1 MTLRTETLPIDL
13 ARDRRRALSAYRR
26 GLDFLALTKPRMV
39 VMILVTTFVGFYLGS
54 TGVVVDNLRLLH
66 TLLGTALA
74 AAGTLALNQFL
85 ERDVDARMDRTRLRP
100 LPEGR
105 LHPAEALAFGTMA
118 AVAGLLYLGL
128 TVNAVSALVTAFT
141 VGSYLFVYTP
151 LKQRTSLCS
160 VLGAIPGA
168 LPPVT
173 GWVAAR
179 GDFGPGAWVLFAI
192 LFLWQL
198 PHSLAI
204 GWLYRADYA
213 RAGIRLLPVI
223 EPDGYSTGRQIVSN
237 CLALLAVGL
246 LPTLIGL
253 TGSVYFLGALAL
265 GAGLLVCGVALAV
278 SRSATDARRLV
289 FASLVYLPVLL
300 GLMALNR
307 APF

>member
-1 MTLRTETLPIDL
+1 MTLRTDALPNTLTRY
-13 ARDRRRALSAYRR
+13 AREASVVRRAT
-26 GLDFLALTKPRMV
+26 DFFALTKPRMV
-39 VMILVTTFVGFYLGS
+39 LMILVTTCVGFYLGS
-54 TGVVVDNLRLLH
+54 SGVMDTLRLLH

-74 AAGTLALNQFL
+74 AGGTLALNQFL
-85 ERDVDARMDRTRLRP
+85 EREVDAKMARTRLRP

-105 LHPAEALAFGTMA
+105 LHPGEALAFGTIV

-128 TVNAVSALVTAFT
+128 TVNTVCGLVTAFT
-141 VGSYLFVYTP
+141 VVSYLFVYTP
-151 LKQRTSLCS
+151 LKQRTSFCS

-173 GWVAAR
+173 GWVAVR
-179 GDFGPGAWVLFAI
+179 GDFGSGAWVLFAI

-223 EPDGYSTGRQIVSN
+223 EPDGCSTGRQIVSN

-253 TGSVYFLGALAL
+253 TGLVYFLGALVL
-265 GAGLLVCGVALAV
+265 GTGLLVCGIVLAV
-278 SRSATDARRLV
+278 SQSAADARRLV
-289 FASLVYLPVLL
+289 FASLVYLPALL
-300 GLMALNR
+300 VLMALNKV
-307 APF
+307 PF

>member
-1 MTLRTETLPIDL
+1 MTLRTDALPNAL
-13 ARDRRRALSAYRR
+13 TRKHAREASVVRRAA
-26 GLDFLALTKPRMV
+26 DFFALTKPRMV
-39 VMILVTTFVGFYLGS
+39 LMILVTTCVGFYLGS
-54 TGVVVDNLRLLH
+54 SGVMDTLRLLH

-74 AAGTLALNQFL
+74 AGGTLALNQFL
-85 ERDVDARMDRTRLRP
+85 EREVDAKMARTRLRP
-100 LPEGR
+100 LPGGR
-105 LHPAEALAFGTMA
+105 LQPREALTFGTIV

-128 TVNAVSALVTAFT
+128 TVNAVCGLVTAFT
-141 VGSYLFVYTP
+141 VVSYLFVYTP
-151 LKQRTSLCS
+151 LKQRTSFCS

-173 GWVAAR
+173 GWVAVR
-179 GDFGPGAWVLFAI
+179 GDLGPGAWVLFAI

-223 EPDGYSTGRQIVSN
+223 EPDGCSTGRQIVSN

-265 GAGLLVCGVALAV
+265 GTGLLVCGILLAV
-278 SRSATDARRLV
+278 SQSAADARRLV
-289 FASLVYLPVLL
+289 FASLVYLPALL
-300 GLMALNR
+300 VLMALNKV
-307 APF
+307 PF

>member
-1 MTLRTETLPIDL
+1 MILRTDALPNAL
-13 ARDRRRALSAYRR
+13 ARKDAREVSVAHRAT
-26 GLDFLALTKPRMV
+26 DFFALTKPRMV
-39 VMILVTTFVGFYLGS
+39 LMILVTTCVGFYLGS
-54 TGVVVDNLRLLH
+54 SGPMDALRLLH

-74 AAGTLALNQFL
+74 AGGTLALNQFL
-85 ERDVDARMDRTRLRP
+85 ERDLDATMERTRRRP
-100 LPEGR
+100 LPAGR
-105 LHPAEALAFGTMA
+105 LQPVEALAFGTMMT
-118 AVAGLLYLGL
+118 VAGLLYLAYGVGEL
-128 TVNAVSALVTAFT
+128 SALVTAIT
-141 VGSYLFVYTP
+141 VASYLFVYTP
-151 LKQRTSLCS
+151 LKRRTSLCS

-204 GWLYRADYA
+204 GWLYRVDYA

-223 EPDGYSTGRQIVSN
+223 EPDGRSTGRQIVSN

-253 TGSVYFLGALAL
+253 AGWVYFLGALAL
-265 GAGLLVCGVALAV
+265 GAGLLVCGIVLAV
-278 SRSATDARRLV
+278 SRSAADARRLV
-289 FASLVYLPVLL
+289 FASLVYLPALL
-300 GLMALNR
+300 VLMALNKV
-307 APF
+307 PF

>member
-1 MTLRTETLPIDL
+1 MTLRTEALPL
-13 ARDRRRALSAYRR
+13 ELTRDRRRTLSAYRR
-26 GLDFLALTKPRMV
+26 GLEFLILTKPRMV
-39 VMILVTTFVGFYLGS
+39 VMILVTTCVGFYLGS
-54 TGVVVDNLRLLH
+54 TGVVVNTLLLIH

-85 ERDVDARMDRTRLRP
+85 EREVDAKMERTRLRP

-105 LHPAEALAFGTMA
+105 LHPAEALVFGTLV
-118 AVAGLLYLGL
+118 AVTGLLYLGL

-141 VGSYLFVYTP
+141 VVSYLFVYTP
-151 LKQRTSLCS
+151 LKRRTSLCS
-160 VLGAIPGA
+160 VVGAIPGA

-173 GWVAAR
+173 GWVAAQ
-179 GDFGPGAWVLFAI
+179 GDFGAGAWVLFAI

-223 EPDGYSTGRQIVSN
+223 EPDGRSTGRQIVSN

-253 TGSVYFLGALAL
+253 TGLMYFIGALAL
-265 GAGLLVCGVALAV
+265 GLGFLGCGIVLAM
-278 SRSATDARRLV
+278 SRSAADARRLV
-289 FASLVYLPVLL
+289 FASLVYLPALL
-300 GLMALNR
+300 VLMALNKV
-307 APF
+307 PF

>member
-1 MTLRTETLPIDL
+1 MTLRTDALPNAL
-13 ARDRRRALSAYRR
+13 TRKRVREESAARRTT
-26 GLDFLALTKPRMV
+26 DFLALTKPRMV
-39 VMILVTTFVGFYLGS
+39 LMILVTTCVGFYLGS
-54 TGVVVDNLRLLH
+54 SGAMDTLRLVY

-74 AAGTLALNQFL
+74 AGGTLALNQFL
-85 ERDVDARMDRTRLRP
+85 ERDLDAKMERTRLRP
-100 LPEGR
+100 LPAGR
-105 LHPAEALAFGTMA
+105 LQPGEALAFGTT
-118 AVAGLLYLGL
+118 VTVTGLLFMAF
-128 TVNAVSALVTAFT
+128 AVGELSALVTVVT
-141 VGSYLFVYTP
+141 VGSYLFAYTP

-192 LFLWQL
+192 LFLWQM

-223 EPDGYSTGRQIVSN
+223 EPDGCSTGRQIVGN

-253 TGSVYFLGALAL
+253 TGSVYFVGALAL
-265 GAGLLVCGVALAV
+265 GAGLLVCGIVLAV
-278 SRSATDARRLV
+278 SRSAADARRLV

-300 GLMALNR
+300 VLMALNKV
-307 APF
+307 PF

>member
-1 MTLRTETLPIDL
+1 
-13 ARDRRRALSAYRR
+13 
-26 GLDFLALTKPRMV
+26 
-39 VMILVTTFVGFYLGS
+39 
-54 TGVVVDNLRLLH
+54 
-66 TLLGTALA
+66 
-74 AAGTLALNQFL
+74 
-85 ERDVDARMDRTRLRP
+85 
-100 LPEGR
+100 
-105 LHPAEALAFGTMA
+105 
-118 AVAGLLYLGL
+118 
-128 TVNAVSALVTAFT
+128 
-141 VGSYLFVYTP
+141 
-151 LKQRTSLCS
+151 

-168 LPPVT
+168 LPPVA

-246 LPTLIGL
+246 LPTLMGL
-253 TGSVYFLGALAL
+253 AGPVYFLGALAL
-265 GAGLLVCGVALAV
+265 GTGLFVCGIVLAV
-278 SRSATDARRLV
+278 SRSVADARRLV
-289 FASLVYLPVLL
+289 FASLVYLPALL
-300 GLMALNR
+300 VLMALNK

>member
-1 MTLRTETLPIDL
+1 MTLRTDALPNAL
-13 ARDRRRALSAYRR
+13 TRKHEREVSVARRAT
-26 GLDFLALTKPRMV
+26 DFFALTKPRMV
-39 VMILVTTFVGFYLGS
+39 LMILVTTCVGFYLGS
-54 TGVVVDNLRLLH
+54 SGAMDTLRLLH

-74 AAGTLALNQFL
+74 AGGTLALNQFL
-85 ERDVDARMDRTRLRP
+85 EREVDAKMERTRLRP
-100 LPEGR
+100 LPGGR
-105 LHPAEALAFGTMA
+105 LQPGEALAFGTMV

-128 TVNAVSALVTAFT
+128 TVNAVCGLVTAFT
-141 VGSYLFVYTP
+141 VVSYLFVYTP

-192 LFLWQL
+192 LFLWQM

-204 GWLYRADYA
+204 GWLFRADYA

-223 EPDGYSTGRQIVSN
+223 EPDGRSTGRQIVSN

-265 GAGLLVCGVALAV
+265 GISLLVCGIVLAV
-278 SRSATDARRLV
+278 SRSAADARRLV
-289 FASLVYLPVLL
+289 FASLVYLPALL
-300 GLMALNR
+300 VLMALNKV
-307 APF
+307 PF

>member
-1 MTLRTETLPIDL
+1 MSLQTDALGGVLTGKR
-13 ARDRRRALSAYRR
+13 AREVSHARRAA
-26 GLDFLALTKPRMV
+26 DFLALAKPRMV
-39 VMILVTTFVGFYLGS
+39 LMILVTTCVGFYLGS
-54 TGVVVDNLRLLH
+54 SGDVDPLRMLH
-66 TLLGTALA
+66 ALLGTALA
-74 AAGTLALNQFL
+74 AAGALALNQFL
-85 ERDVDARMDRTRLRP
+85 ERDLDARMERTRLRP
-100 LPEGR
+100 LPAGR
-105 LHPAEALAFGTMA
+105 LQPGEALAFGTLTT
-118 AVAGLLYLGL
+118 VAGPLYLGL
-128 TVNAVSALVTAFT
+128 SVGATSALLTAFT
-141 VGSYLFVYTP
+141 AVSYLLVYTP
-151 LKQRTSLCS
+151 LKRRTSLCS

-179 GDFGPGAWVLFAI
+179 GDLGPGAWVLFAI

-223 EPDGYSTGRQIVSN
+223 EPDGCSTGRQIVSN

-253 TGSVYFLGALAL
+253 AGPLYFLGALAL
-265 GAGLLVCGVALAV
+265 GTGLLACGIVLAV
-278 SRSATDARRLV
+278 SRSVADARRLL
-289 FASLVYLPVLL
+289 FASLVYLPALL
-300 GLMALNR
+300 VLMALNK

>member
-1 MTLRTETLPIDL
+1 MSDMATSVPLPKGYC
-13 ARDRRRALSAYRR
+13 R
-26 GLDFLALTKPRMV
+26 
-39 VMILVTTFVGFYLGS
+39 
-54 TGVVVDNLRLLH
+54 NC
-66 TLLGTALA
+66 GTALTEETA
-74 AAGTLALNQFL
+74 
-85 ERDVDARMDRTRLRP
+85 RDVRGILYCEPCLAAMVAQP
-100 LPEGR
+100 KS
-105 LHPAEALAFGTMA
+105 AEERKSPGLAA
-118 AVAGLLYLGL
+118 
-128 TVNAVSALVTAFT
+128 
-141 VGSYLFVYTP
+141 
-151 LKQRTSLCS
+151 

-223 EPDGYSTGRQIVSN
+223 EPDGCSTVRQIVSN

-265 GAGLLVCGVALAV
+265 GTGFLVCGIVLAV
-278 SRSATDARRLV
+278 SRSAADARRLV
-289 FASLVYLPVLL
+289 FASLVYLPALL
-300 GLMALNR
+300 VLMALNKV
-307 APF
+307 PF

>member
-1 MTLRTETLPIDL
+1 VTLRTETLPIDL
-13 ARDRRRALSAYRR
+13 RRDRRRA
-26 GLDFLALTKPRMV
+26 LDFLALTKPRMV

-54 TGVVVDNLRLLH
+54 TGVVVDGLRLMH

-85 ERDVDARMDRTRLRP
+85 ERDVDAIMDRTRLRP

-105 LHPAEALAFGTMA
+105 LHPGEALAFGTMV
-118 AVAGLLYLGL
+118 AVAGLLYLGFS
-128 TVNAVSALVTAFT
+128 VNAVSALVTAFT
-141 VGSYLFVYTP
+141 VASYLFVYTP

-192 LFLWQL
+192 LFLWQV

-253 TGSVYFLGALAL
+253 TGSVYFLGALTL
-265 GAGLLVCGVALAV
+265 GAGLLVCGIALAV
-278 SRSATDARRLV
+278 SRSAADARRLV
-289 FASLVYLPVLL
+289 FASLVYLPALL
-300 GLMALNR
+300 VLMALNK

>member
-1 MTLRTETLPIDL
+1 MTLRTDALPNAL
-13 ARDRRRALSAYRR
+13 TRKHVREVAAARRAT
-26 GLDFLALTKPRMV
+26 DFFALTKPRMV
-39 VMILVTTFVGFYLGS
+39 LMILVTTCVGFFLGS
-54 TGVVVDNLRLLH
+54 SGAMDSFRMLH

-74 AAGTLALNQFL
+74 AGGTLALNQFL
-85 ERDVDARMDRTRLRP
+85 EREVDAKMERTRLRP
-100 LPEGR
+100 LPDKR
-105 LHPAEALAFGTMA
+105 LQPGEALAFGTIA

-128 TVNAVSALVTAFT
+128 SVNVMSGLVTAFT
-141 VGSYLFVYTP
+141 IVSYLFVYTP
-151 LKQRTSLCS
+151 LKRRTSLCS

-168 LPPVT
+168 LPPVA

-223 EPDGYSTGRQIVSN
+223 EPDGCSTGRQIVNS

-253 TGSVYFLGALAL
+253 TGWVYFLGALAL
-265 GAGLLVCGVALAV
+265 GTGLLACGVVLAV
-278 SRSATDARRLV
+278 SRVAADARRLV
-289 FASLVYLPVLL
+289 FASLVYLPALL
-300 GLMALNR
+300 VLMALNKV
-307 APF
+307 AF

>member
-1 MTLRTETLPIDL
+1 MTMQTDALPTALTRKQVREISV
-13 ARDRRRALSAYRR
+13 ARRAT
-26 GLDFLALTKPRMV
+26 DFVALTKPRMV
-39 VMILVTTFVGFYLGS
+39 LMILVTTCVGYYLGS
-54 TGVVVDNLRLLH
+54 SAILDTVQLLH

-74 AAGTLALNQFL
+74 AGGTLALNQFL
-85 ERDVDARMDRTRLRP
+85 ERDVDAKMQRTRLRP

-105 LHPAEALAFGTMA
+105 LQPGEALAFGAMV
-118 AVAGLLYLGL
+118 AVAGLLYLSFA
-128 TVNAVSALVTAFT
+128 VNLACGLVTAFT
-141 VGSYLFVYTP
+141 AVSYLFVYTP
-151 LKQRTSLCS
+151 LKRRTSLCG

-204 GWLYRADYA
+204 GWLYRTDYA

-223 EPDGYSTGRQIVSN
+223 EPDGCSTGRQIVSN

-253 TGSVYFLGALAL
+253 TGPVYFVGALAL
-265 GAGLLVCGVALAV
+265 GTGLLVCGIVLAV
-278 SRSATDARRLV
+278 SRSVADARRLV
-289 FASLVYLPVLL
+289 FASLVYLPALL
-300 GLMALNR
+300 VLMALNK